1 VEELKN
7 CKDTVSLIR
16 AYALYRPLLR
26 KEDILSLR
34 CFSDTTISLPIARVI
49 LGDYFYFAIKIL
61 QLFGWEES
69 RLMGW
74 WILGGRLG
82 WVAYMDGQVLRW
94 WWKHGGKYWSNEWCA
109 EGEKEKV
116 MQRAVGGKSGWRK
129 KVEESFWGAM
139 WRSIHA

>member
-1 VEELKN
+1 MEELKN

-61 QLFGWEES
+61 RLFGWEES
-69 RLMGW
+69 RPMGG
-74 WILGGRLG
+74 ILGKAE
-82 WVAYMDGQVLRW
+82 VA
-94 WWKHGGKYWSNEWCA
+94 A
-109 EGEKEKV
+109 E
-116 MQRAVGGKSGWRK
+116 KSGAERG
-129 KVEESFWGAM
+129 EECKAE
-139 WRSIHA
+139 